1 MSNRA
6 KTRSKNRNTL
16 RYVSRTATCL
26 SYFYGLQIRRTSGF
40 VDVFEV
46 LSAYAFP
53 HPTLDTC
60 RAPFLFTVIS
70 LKGREEFLIQLSRLS
85 SVAWA
90 G

>member
-16 RYVSRTATCL
+16 RYVSCNATAL

-40 VDVFEV
+40 VDVFEA
-46 LSAYAFP
+46 LSACAFP
-53 HPTLDTC
+53 IQHQT